1 MAVRRRPF
9 LRRRQSLTSLIDVI
23 FLLLMFFM
31 LSSTFARHGELPF
44 AAAAAGTPAPSDAP
58 PAFLRLSS
66 EALTLNGDAVALTD
80 IPTRLTDL
88 AGGTP
93 PQVIVA
99 LSGEV
104 SSQRLVDVL
113 AQVSTLPDATVTVID

>member
-31 LSSTFARHGELPF
+31 LSSTFARHGELSF
-44 AAAAAGTPAPSDAP
+44 AAAAAGTPASSDAP
-58 PAFLRLSS
+58 TAFLRLSS
-66 EALTLNGDAVALTD
+66 EALTLNGDAVELAE
-80 IPTRLTDL
+80 IPARLTDL
-88 AGGTP
+88 AGGAP

-99 LSGEV
+99 LSGEA